1 MWTFMYSSGCRSLE
15 TFRNRNIRQPS
26 PAQLQQQ
33 QQQQQQQQ
41 IHGIQGR
48 VQPIL
53 PNPQPDDDDS
63 DDSEED

>member
-1 MWTFMYSSGCRSLE
+1 MYSSGCRSLE

-41 IHGIQGR
+41 MHGIQGR

-53 PNPQPDDDDS
+53 PNPQPHINYDDDS